1 MVLLASPS
9 KPIRNRWQRA
19 LTGFCPTHEVADKI
33 GLSQALTQYEPD
45 KPAVLFLDSDLI
57 HHRGTRQ
64 LSTLLQAN
72 PDTRT
77 IFFTDLL
84 NDTEAIAVLKAGA
97 RGYCAKKTSG
107 ALLKKAVQAVKNGEF
122 WIGRRLIPLLIES
135 LRGAGSAR
143 HEIFIRCNNPANSAV
158 PLTALSPR
166 ELDVA
171 SIVGINEQNKLISSH
186 LSISEKTMK
195 GHLTNIFKKLGLS
208 SRTQLALFI
217 HQNNFFRNH
226 STPSSSTKIQSHSH
240 PAPH

>member
-33 GLSQALTQYEPD
+33 GLRQALTQYEPD

-64 LSTLLQAN
+64 LSTLLRAN

-77 IFFTDLL
+77 IFFTDHL

-97 RGYCAKKTSG
+97 RGYCAKKING
-107 ALLKKAVQAVKNGEF
+107 ALLKKAVHAVRSGEF
-122 WIGRRLIPLLIES
+122 WIGRRLISLLIES
-135 LRGAGSAR
+135 FVRSGPGRNEVFMKYSK
-143 HEIFIRCNNPANSAV
+143 PVNST
-158 PLTALSPR
+158 LTVLSPR

-171 SIVGINEQNKLISSH
+171 SMVGIGEQNKLISSR
-186 LSISEKTMK
+186 LSISEKTVK

-208 SRTQLALFI
+208 SRTQLALFM
-217 HQNNFFRNH
+217 HQDNFFRNQ
-226 STPSSSTKIQSHSH
+226 STPSSSTKIQSHPH
-240 PAPH
+240 PALH